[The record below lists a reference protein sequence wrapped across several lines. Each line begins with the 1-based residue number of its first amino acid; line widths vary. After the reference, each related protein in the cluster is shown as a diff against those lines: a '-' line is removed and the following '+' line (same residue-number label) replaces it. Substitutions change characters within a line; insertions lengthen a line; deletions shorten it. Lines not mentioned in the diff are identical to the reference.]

1 MTATILKLPG
11 VEPRVESAGIVLS
24 DDEILAI
31 TGYRRPADQLK
42 RLHEMGF
49 ERAFIAKVGR
59 KRVILDRAHH
69 DAVTRGQYGGK
80 PAANEPTARA
90 PLPPNR
96 SGYRKK
102 FGKAGA

>member
-1 MTATILKLPG
+1 MSATVLKLPG
-11 VEPRVESAGIVLS
+11 ASPPLEVCGIVLS
-24 DDEILAI
+24 DDEIVAI
-31 TGYRRPADQLK
+31 TGYRRPADQVK

-49 ERAFIAKVGR
+49 ERAFIATTGR

-69 DAVTRGQYGGK
+69 DAVTRGQYGAK
-80 PAANEPTARA
+80 PAANEPGA

-96 SGYRKK
+96 AGYRRK